1 MSAMSSPR
9 SLDRRA
15 ALRLFGAAG
24 LGLAAAACAGPGG
37 GSGATSS
44 ASPAALATSGTPEG
58 TVSFAHWRAEDKA
71 VIADLIKAFVKKY
84 PDAGVEQD
92 IAPSADYQS
101 TALRRIQ
108 GSKTGDLFTA
118 FRGAQFQQIVKAGV
132 YAPLTGTDA
141 VGAYQANLI
150 APGAQAGVQYGLPY
164 QLVFNMPLANTDALD
179 KAGHTAAP
187 TDWDGFLQLLDDLKA
202 KGYTP
207 LAWPGG
213 DAANAGQ
220 LLNTMVMNNAP
231 TDDAFTK
238 IESGAYKVT
247 DDWFLTTLEQ
257 YAQLVPYLQAR
268 ATGSTTDAVTQLF
281 AQGRAGL
288 LATGSFQMAGV
299 RALGAKFPFD
309 LVAPITTAPGKAKYE
324 GVFNTT
330 FILGVNSASKV
341 QSAAY
346 AFLEFLGD
354 PANAGVYANGTGQHV
369 TVQGVEYTNTDLKAV
384 APWLTK
390 KTLLAPRFQFLNLD
404 IRTAVENATVA
415 VVGGKKP
422 AQAAE
427 EAQRVID
434 QKRA

>member
-1 MSAMSSPR
+1 MK
-9 SLDRRA
+9 
-15 ALRLFGAAG
+15 
-24 LGLAAAACAGPGG
+24 
-37 GSGATSS
+37 
-44 ASPAALATSGTPEG
+44 G

-71 VIADLIKAFVKKY
+71 VLAGLVEAFVKEH

-108 GSKTGDLFTA
+108 GSRTGDVFTA

-132 YAPLTGTDA
+132 YAPLTGTDV
-141 VGAYQANLI
+141 VGRYQRNLI
-150 APGAQAGVQYGLPY
+150 GPGAQDGTQYGLPY

-187 TDWDGFLQLLDDLKA
+187 KDWDGFLQLLDDLKA

-213 DAANAGQ
+213 DSANAGQ
-220 LLNTMVMNNAP
+220 LLNVMVMNNAP
-231 TDDAFTK
+231 SDDAFAR
-238 IESGAYKVT
+238 IESGALKVT
-247 DDWFLTTLEQ
+247 DDWFLGTLEQ
-257 YAQLVPYLQAR
+257 YAALRPYLQER
-268 ATGSTTDAVTQLF
+268 ATGSSTDAVTRLF
-281 AQGRAGL
+281 AEGRAGL

-309 LVAPITTAPGKAKYE
+309 LVAPITTTAEKAKYE

-330 FILGVNSASKV
+330 FILGVNSASTV
-341 QSAAY
+341 QPAAY
-346 AFLEFLGD
+346 AFLEFLSD
-354 PANAGVYANGTGQHV
+354 PQNAGAYANGTGQHV
-369 TVQGVEYTNTDLKAV
+369 TVEGVEYTNADLKTV
-384 APWLTK
+384 APWLTR
-390 KTLLAPRFQFLNLD
+390 KTLLAPRFQFLDLD

-415 VVGGKKP
+415 VVGGRKP
-422 AQAAE
+422 ERAAE

-434 QKRA
+434 QKRS

>member
-1 MSAMSSPR
+1 MPR
-9 SLDRRA
+9 SLDRRS

-24 LGLAAAACAGPGG
+24 LGLGLAACAGPGG
-37 GSGATSS
+37 GSSGAASS
-44 ASPAALATSGTPEG
+44 ASPSGLATSGAVKG

-71 VIADLIKAFVKKY
+71 VLAGLVKAFVKKH

-108 GSKTGDLFTA
+108 GSRTGDVFTA

-132 YAPLTGTDA
+132 YAPLTGTGVVD
-141 VGAYQANLI
+141 AYQRNLI
-150 APGAQAGVQYGLPY
+150 GPGAQDGKQYGLPY

-187 TDWDGFLQLLDDLKA
+187 ADWDGFLQLLDDLKA

-213 DAANAGQ
+213 DSANAGQ
-220 LLNTMVMNNAP
+220 LLNVMVMNNAP
-231 TDDAFTK
+231 SDDAFAR
-238 IESGAYKVT
+238 IESGALKVT
-247 DDWFLTTLEQ
+247 DDWFLGTLEQ
-257 YAQLVPYLQAR
+257 YAALRPYLQER
-268 ATGSTTDAVTQLF
+268 ATGSGTDAVTRLF
-281 AQGRAGL
+281 AEGKAGL

-309 LVAPITTAPGKAKYE
+309 LVAPITTAAGKAKYE

-330 FILGVNSASKV
+330 FILGVNSASTV
-341 QSAAY
+341 QPAAY
-346 AFLEFLGD
+346 AFLEFLSD
-354 PANAGVYANGTGQHV
+354 PENAGTYANGTGQHV
-369 TVQGVEYTNTDLKAV
+369 TVEGVEYTNADLKAV
-384 APWLTK
+384 APWLTR
-390 KTLLAPRFQFLNLD
+390 KTLLAPRFQFLDLD

-422 AQAAE
+422 EQAAE

-434 QKRA
+434 QKRS

>member
-1 MSAMSSPR
+1 MPSYP
-9 SLDRRA
+9 DRRA

-24 LGLAAAACAGPGG
+24 LGLAAAACAGPGS
-37 GSGATSS
+37 GSGSTASG
-44 ASPAALATSGTPEG
+44 ASPSALATSGTPKG

-71 VIADLIKAFVKKY
+71 VLAGLIEAFVKKY

-92 IAPSADYQS
+92 ISPSADYQS

-118 FRGAQFQQIVKAGV
+118 FRGAQFEQIVKAGV
-132 YAPLTGTDA
+132 YAPLTGTGVLA
-141 VGAYQANLI
+141 RYQASLI
-150 APGAQAGVQYGLPY
+150 GPGAAEGVQYGLPY

-179 KAGHTAAP
+179 KAGHGSAP
-187 TDWDGFLQLLDDLKA
+187 KDWDGFLQLLDDLKA

-213 DAANAGQ
+213 DSANAGQ

-231 TDDAFTK
+231 SDDAFAK

-247 DDWFLTTLEQ
+247 DDWFLKTLEQ
-257 YAQLVPYLQAR
+257 YAELTPYLQAR

-281 AQGRAGL
+281 AEGKAGL

-299 RALGAKFPFD
+299 RALGATFPFD
-309 LVAPITTAPGKAKYE
+309 LVAPITTTAAQAKYE

-330 FILGVNSASKV
+330 FVLGVNSASTV
-341 QSAAY
+341 QPAAY
-346 AFLEFLGD
+346 AFLEFLSD
-354 PANAGVYANGTGQHV
+354 PANAGTYANGTGQHV

-384 APWLTK
+384 APWLTR

-404 IRTAVENATVA
+404 IRTAVENTTVA
-415 VVGGKKP
+415 VVGGRKP

-434 QKRA
+434 QKRS

>member
-1 MSAMSSPR
+1 MSPA
-9 SLDRRA
+9 LDRRA
-15 ALRLFGAAG
+15 ALRLFAASG
-24 LGLAAAACAGPGG
+24 LGLGLAACAGPGG
-37 GSGATSS
+37 TTASRSS
-44 ASPAALATSGTPEG
+44 KPSALATSGTVKG

-71 VIADLIKAFVKKY
+71 VLAGLIDAFVKKH

-92 IAPSADYQS
+92 ISPSADYQS

-118 FRGAQFQQIVKAGV
+118 FRGAQFEQIVKAGV
-132 YAPLTGTDA
+132 YSPLTGTDV
-141 VGAYQANLI
+141 VGKYQASLI
-150 APGAQAGVQYGLPY
+150 TPGATKGVQYGLPY
-164 QLVFNMPLANTDALD
+164 QLVFNMPLANADALD
-179 KAGHTAAP
+179 KAGHTTAP
-187 TDWDGFLQLLDDLKA
+187 ADWDGFLQLLDDLKA

-231 TDDAFTK
+231 GDDMFTK
-238 IESGAYKVT
+238 IESGEYKAT
-247 DDWFLTTLEQ
+247 DDWFVKTLEQ
-257 YAQLVPYLQAR
+257 YGELKPYFQAR

-281 AQGRAGL
+281 AQGKAGL
-288 LATGSFQMAGV
+288 LAVGSFQMAAV

-309 LVAPITTAPGKAKYE
+309 LVAPITTTAAEAKYQ

-341 QSAAY
+341 QPAAY
-346 AFLEFLGD
+346 AFLEFLSD
-354 PANAGVYANGTGQHV
+354 PANAGSYANGTGQHV
-369 TVQGVEYTNTDLKAV
+369 TVRGVDYTNKDLKAI

-390 KTLLAPRFQFLNLD
+390 KNLLAPRFQFLNLD
-404 IRTAVENATVA
+404 IRTAVENAAVA
-415 VVGGKKP
+415 VVGGRKP
-422 AQAAE
+422 TQAAE

-434 QKRA
+434 QKRS